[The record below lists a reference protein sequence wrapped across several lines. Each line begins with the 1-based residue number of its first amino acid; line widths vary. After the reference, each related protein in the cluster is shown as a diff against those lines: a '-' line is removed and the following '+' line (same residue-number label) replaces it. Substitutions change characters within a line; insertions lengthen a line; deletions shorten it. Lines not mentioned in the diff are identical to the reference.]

1 MKIDFTSLPLFVY
14 GTLRSKQQYGN
25 DLKNFNPIS
34 QEAFTFGKLFYVD
47 FTDEKNK
54 RCITVA
60 KIGATWTP
68 ITEILGHLCQ
78 FYLDTKNGSHLDTFF
93 ATPINQ
99 FHLS

>member
-1 MKIDFTSLPLFVY
+1 MLDQAIKLDPNYEPALLNREIVLALEEGECLKKDIKI
-14 GTLRSKQQYGN
+14 
-25 DLKNFNPIS
+25 
-34 QEAFTFGKLFYVD
+34 
-47 FTDEKNK
+47 
-54 RCITVA
+54 VA